1 MERTIGPS
9 RAGRGNTKFL
19 ISSLRVQMFPAK
31 WCATKYIYIY
41 IMFVFVVYNVLSV
54 LGLPPKT
61 EPPEVWG
68 FLQFHSDAQAE

>member
-1 MERTIGPS
+1 
-9 RAGRGNTKFL
+9 
-19 ISSLRVQMFPAK
+19 
-31 WCATKYIYIY
+31 
-41 IMFVFVVYNVLSV
+41 MFVFVVYNVLSV